1 MLPLPARALKVTT
14 VVSRWFTLPAMP
26 VPAFMRKALAVMSWS
41 ASLVELSGSA
51 SKMAPAVAVMLTW
64 PRLSSMSPTVTLVA
78 ANRRAV
84 AVAPVLK
91 NTLVALCVMLPVPAS
106 TSMLPLPAAV
116 LLVRM
121 SAVPVNTMLLAASTL
136 TLPLPLTMSA
146 LTVMSVSAPSAWIK
160 MLPVPSALR
169 AVSSP
174 GAVPLFSVM
183 APAVVRS
190 TICPLPPVVRMSLC
204 TPSVLLPVAVLAS
217 LATRF
222 TLRPTSS
229 TIKASASST

>member
-1 MLPLPARALKVTT
+1 
-14 VVSRWFTLPAMP
+14 
-26 VPAFMRKALAVMSWS
+26 
-41 ASLVELSGSA
+41 
-51 SKMAPAVAVMLTW
+51 
-64 PRLSSMSPTVTLVA
+64 
-78 ANRRAV
+78 
-84 AVAPVLK
+84 
-91 NTLVALCVMLPVPAS
+91 MLPVPAS

-169 AVSSP
+169 AVSSAGVLLVP